1 MKKPFFI
8 AVVTVMAL
16 MGERS
21 YAQNTTQKIGYT
33 NIDYMVAN
41 HPKSKQIEAQ
51 LSTTRTQYT
60 NALQEKYKT
69 FQDKAAAYQKGAAQ
83 MSEVIRAD
91 REKELQTMQTSI
103 QEFQQNADAELQK
116 KQQELLDPILQEIDK
131 AVKEVAKENG
141 YTYIINTDVSPQL
154 TPVLLYVTE
163 DFNIT
168 DLVFK
173 KMGITPPKPT
183 DSTKP
188 AATVA
193 PAGGTTPKPGTPAPR
208 KN

>member
-1 MKKPFFI
+1 MNKPFFI
-8 AVVTVMAL
+8 AVATVLAL
-16 MGERS
+16 VGGRS

-33 NIDYMVAN
+33 NIDYIVAN
-41 HPKSKQIEAQ
+41 HPKSKQIETQ
-51 LSTTRTQYT
+51 LGTTRTQYQ

-69 FQDKAAAYQKGAAQ
+69 YQDKVTAYQKGASQ
-83 MSEVIRAD
+83 MSEVIRTD

-116 KQQELLDPILQEIDK
+116 KQQELLDPVLQEIDK
-131 AVKEVAKENG
+131 AVKDVAKENG
-141 YTYIINTDVSPQL
+141 YTYVVNTDVSPQL

-173 KMGITPPKPT
+173 KMGITPPKPG
-183 DSTKP
+183 DTKP
-188 AATVA
+188 AANA
-193 PAGGTTPKPGTPAPR
+193 PATGSTTPKPGTPTPK